1 MECNITAVPVPGLQE
16 DTPGSCG
23 LKWDRELR
31 INPDEQKRGEYD
43 FGEWVTFEELEKETN
58 NGCEKCTIVYKGV
71 QLYRREFEGRSRG
84 VSIYKTAQGLSC
96 NIEIQLRKGD
106 LRAVPIRLSFFIAKG
121 EPSNS
126 PSIPVSNVRLTR
138 RVL

>member
-1 MECNITAVPVPGLQE
+1 MECNSPAVHVPGLQE
-16 DTPGSCG
+16 DTLGSCG

-31 INPDEQKRGEYD
+31 IKSDEQKRGEYD
-43 FGEWVTFEELEKETN
+43 FGEWVTFEELENERN

-84 VSIYKTAQGLSC
+84 VYKTAQGLSC